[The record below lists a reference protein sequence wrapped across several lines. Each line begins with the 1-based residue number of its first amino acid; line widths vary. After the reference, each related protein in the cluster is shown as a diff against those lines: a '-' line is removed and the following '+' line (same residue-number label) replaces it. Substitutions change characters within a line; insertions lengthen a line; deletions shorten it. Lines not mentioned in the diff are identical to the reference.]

1 MERDFNGGI
10 PVFEV
15 YVEFWKNIWRESPGV
30 AHLIASTIVMLA
42 ISRPAD
48 EDNGGEREVGFWE
61 EDVHRKG

>member
-1 MERDFNGGI
+1 
-10 PVFEV
+10 
-15 YVEFWKNIWRESPGV
+15 
-30 AHLIASTIVMLA
+30 VMLA